1 MKNFNM
7 QRFMDYAR
15 YDSTINKT
23 YYRNMSLMAVLTLMG
38 LTLVGFIGR
47 WGMYKMKMG
56 GSMGDPTDATI
67 TIIVLV
73 AAASI
78 LTTIFA
84 GCTFHNLRT
93 KQGRIF
99 ELTLPA
105 STLEKYVWHLMACI
119 VGGHLVCC
127 AGIVLSDVLNAILG
141 VITYPLDQQFSLIA
155 QMFHDTR
162 MMSELSAKTG
172 LDSVLYSLGLVT
184 LCYTFFSLSFYVLG
198 NSFKYRYNVI
208 LTYAVQQALS
218 FVLYI
223 ILIIM
228 GAMGWFKDFTPGN
241 FLASMDY
248 SALVCFLL
256 GILCFWYAYVRF
268 GKAVVTSRMN
278 K

>member
-15 YDSTINKT
+15 YDCTINKT

-47 WGMYKMKMG
+47 WGMHKMELKEA
-56 GSMGDPTDATI
+56 MGDPTNAAI
-67 TIIVLV
+67 TLIMLV
-73 AAASI
+73 AAFSI

-93 KQGRIF
+93 KQSRIF

-105 STLEKYVWHLMACI
+105 SQLEKYVWHLVTCI

-127 AGIVLSDVLNAILG
+127 AGLVLCDVLNAVLTL
-141 VITYPLDQQFSLIA
+141 ITYPLDHQFSLIA
-155 QMFHDTR
+155 QMFQDTR
-162 MMSELSAKTG
+162 MMSELSAKAG
-172 LDSVLYSLGLVT
+172 LDSVLSSLGLVT
-184 LCYTFFSLSFYVLG
+184 LTSTFLSLGFYVLG
-198 NSFKYRYNVI
+198 NAFKYRYNVI

-218 FVLYI
+218 FLLYI

-228 GAMGWFKDFTPGN
+228 GAMGWFRDFEHGD
-241 FLASMDY
+241 FLTSMDY
-248 SALVCFLL
+248 SALACFLL

-268 GKAVVTSRMN
+268 GKAVVTSKMN

>member
-15 YDSTINKT
+15 YDCTINKT
-23 YYRNMSLMAVLTLMG
+23 YYRNMSLMAILTLMG

-47 WGMYKMKMG
+47 WGMHKMELKET
-56 GSMGDPTDATI
+56 MGDPTDATI
-67 TIIVLV
+67 TLVMLV
-73 AAASI
+73 AVFSI

-105 STLEKYVWHLMACI
+105 SQLEKYVWHLVACI

-127 AGIVLSDVLNAILG
+127 AGLVLCDVLNAVLTL
-141 VITYPLDQQFSLIA
+141 ITYPLDHQFSLIA
-155 QMFHDTR
+155 QMFQDTR
-162 MMSELSAKTG
+162 MMSELSAEAG
-172 LDSVLYSLGLVT
+172 LDSVLSSLGLVT
-184 LCYTFFSLSFYVLG
+184 LTSTFFSLGFYVLG

-218 FVLYI
+218 FLLYI

-228 GAMGWFKDFTPGN
+228 GAMGWFGDFTPGD
-241 FLASMDY
+241 FLTSMDY
-248 SALVCFLL
+248 SALACFLL

-268 GKAVVTSRMN
+268 GKAVVTSKMN